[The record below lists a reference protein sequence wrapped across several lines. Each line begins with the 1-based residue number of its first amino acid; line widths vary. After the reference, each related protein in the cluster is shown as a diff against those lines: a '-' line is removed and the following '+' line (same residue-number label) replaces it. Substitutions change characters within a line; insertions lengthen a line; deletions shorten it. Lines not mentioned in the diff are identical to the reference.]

1 MYSAA
6 SPSDH
11 QIQAGWKEG
20 KKYEEIGKE
29 ADKKKIK
36 IIMPRSLN
44 TKKVP
49 LPKTELFKPRD
60 IRIRRG
66 RAKGRG
72 W

>member
-29 ADKKKIK
+29 GQKKK
-36 IIMPRSLN
+36 N
-44 TKKVP
+44 
-49 LPKTELFKPRD
+49 
-60 IRIRRG
+60 
-66 RAKGRG
+66 
-72 W
+72 